1 MKLKK
6 TVAMLLV
13 ALIAAFALVSCGAP
27 AASEEPSA
35 PASEAQESAPV
46 ADESAAT
53 GEQTA
58 DTEGKKI
65 GVIFYSKDDSLGAA
79 VYSTLNYAAE
89 ALGVEIQWDLG
100 DLDPTAQITAAENL
114 IAAGCDGI
122 LCIPLSEVVT
132 QKVAQLCQEN
142 GVYFQICF
150 RTITDETIKSEVLGY
165 EYYLGECVEDEIN
178 ASKHLVEL
186 MAEAGYKNAC
196 VNYVAPGS
204 ALRLRND
211 GIDQG
216 LEEYGINKL
225 AEYTIPDSVDLNAL
239 TATMQNYINSYP
251 DCDLIL
257 AASAATGQGEVMI
270 NTLNS
275 MAPDGKVKLASFD
288 VWAGMSEAFES
299 GSLAC
304 AVGGMSPDA
313 LFSFMV
319 LYNAVI
325 GQRLSEEQVA
335 LRQNYIFV
343 TSAEDCAIYEKY
355 IDNPDYMIY
364 TAEEIQQMSRAINPD
379 FTLED
384 MEQIMADYTL
394 ENIIEKIDSRG

>member
-1 MKLKK
+1 
-6 TVAMLLV
+6 MLQ
-13 ALIAAFALVSCGAP
+13 AFALMRAAKLNKEEMKKRLALLLVLHGGIRAGELRRA
-27 AASEEPSA
+27 AASEA
-35 PASEAQESAPV
+35 PETSGEAQEPAGASGGNPM
-46 ADESAAT
+46 
-53 GEQTA
+53 

-165 EYYLGECVEDEIN
+165 EYYLGECVEDEVN

-211 GIDQG
+211 GIDEG
-216 LEEYGINKL
+216 MEEYGINKL

-325 GQRLSEEQVA
+325 GMRMQEEPVA
-335 LRQNYIFV
+335 LKQNYIYV
-343 TSAEDCAIYEKY
+343 TSAEECAIYE
-355 IDNPDYMIY
+355 
-364 TAEEIQQMSRAINPD
+364 Q
-379 FTLED
+379 
-384 MEQIMADYTL
+384 
-394 ENIIEKIDSRG
+394 